1 MKNNL
6 KEIISSTTNARHRIR
21 LLAIYHFNSGKN
33 RTQIAQYLQVSRHSV
48 NGWVK
53 KYLEQG
59 LTALEEKKHP
69 GRPNKLNEKQKE
81 DMLNFIAAL
90 QQNHIKKSIQ
100 ADEIRLFLLEKYSVL
115 YQKSNIYKLLQ

>member
-6 KEIISSTTNARHRIR
+6 KEIISSTKNARHRIR

-53 KYLEQG
+53 KYLDQG
-59 LTALEEKKHP
+59 LIALEEKKHP
-69 GRPNKLNEKQKE
+69 GRPNKLNDAQKQE
-81 DMLNFIAAL
+81 MLDFIATL
-90 QQNHIKKSIQ
+90 QQDDVKKSVQ
-100 ADEIRLFLLEKYSVL
+100 ADKIRIFYKKILGPLP
-115 YQKSNIYKLLQ
+115 KSNIYKLLQ